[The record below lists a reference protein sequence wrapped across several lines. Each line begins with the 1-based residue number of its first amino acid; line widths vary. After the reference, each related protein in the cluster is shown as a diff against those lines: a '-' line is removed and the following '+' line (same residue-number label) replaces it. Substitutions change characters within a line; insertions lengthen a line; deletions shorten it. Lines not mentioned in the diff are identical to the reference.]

1 MGAKRTTK
9 GYAIR
14 EMTLADHGAVHR
26 IWRSAEGICV
36 VEDDS
41 RKGIRLYLARNPG
54 LCFVATADERIVGT
68 VLCGH
73 DGRRAILRH
82 LAVVPE
88 FRKHGIGSALA
99 GRCLRALAKQ
109 GVRKC
114 NLYVMDGNA
123 SGMRFWKKLGYRLLP
138 DEYRT
143 LQVTIPG

>member
-1 MGAKRTTK
+1 MSAPRPGAP
-9 GYAIR
+9 YAIR
-14 EMTLADHGAVHR
+14 PMTLADHGVVHR
-26 IWRSAEGICV
+26 IWRNAEGICV

-54 LCFVATADERIVGT
+54 LCFVATAGARVVGT

-73 DGRRAILRH
+73 DGRRGILRH

-88 FRKHGIGSALA
+88 FRRRGIGSALA
-99 GRCLRALAKQ
+99 GRCVRALARQ

-123 SGMRFWKKLGYRLLP
+123 SGMRFWRRLGYRLLP

-143 LQVTIPG
+143 LQVRIPG